1 MKRKILVIDD
11 EESFLMLVKLNLE
24 NTGKFEVMTSPSA
37 KDIVAQVNTFKP
49 DIVLLDII
57 MPGIRGI
64 EACEMLNK
72 DPVGARIPIIIL
84 SALDKDYDRLSAYK
98 VGVVDY
104 LAKPIDKAEL
114 IRKIEKALE
123 FR

>member
-1 MKRKILVIDD
+1 MKKILVVDD

-24 NTGKFEVMTSPSA
+24 KTGKYEVSTVSSA
-37 KDIVAQVNTFKP
+37 KDIVSKVNMFKP
-49 DIVLLDII
+49 DIILLDII

-64 EACEMLNK
+64 DACEMLNK
-72 DPVGARIPIIIL
+72 DPVGARVPIIIL
-84 SALDKDYDRLSAYK
+84 SALDTDYDRLKAYK

-104 LAKPIDKAEL
+104 LAKPVDTAEL
-114 IRKIEKALE
+114 IRRIEKALE